1 MHTSFQD
8 AEGDQSKGFHP
19 FPNIRAGKV
28 CVVGVLPH
36 RWSSLVCV
44 LDSPRQQCANRGHL
58 GVRLSPSAIHCC
70 LPLDSFTPPPFFVL
84 FSFSLK
90 ATPAFQICALL
101 SGSSPCS
108 VSPNGKQNSRKKKLP
123 PLVALRATYNA
134 EPLSKLLSFPLPPSF
149 PATVGEELSHF
160 LSFSSPCLALPLPLT
175 I

>member
-1 MHTSFQD
+1 MKQPSVHAGQPSAAVCKSRPSRGQ
-8 AEGDQSKGFHP
+8 AEP
-19 FPNIRAGKV
+19 LCYPL
-28 CVVGVLPH
+28 LP
-36 RWSSLVCV
+36 
-44 LDSPRQQCANRGHL
+44 SPRFLFA
-58 GVRLSPSAIHCC
+58 PS
-70 LPLDSFTPPPFFVL
+70 FFVL

-90 ATPAFQICALL
+90 ATPTFQICALL

-108 VSPNGKQNSRKKKLP
+108 VSPNGKQNSEKKKLP

-149 PATVGEELSHF
+149 PATVGEELSLF